1 MFSACSA
8 AGLPVSDTAVLLDR
22 LVKRFGRFTAVDSI
36 SLEVGQG
43 EVFGFLGPNG
53 AGKSTTI
60 RIMCGL
66 LKPTS
71 GMATIAGI
79 DVAKRPEEIRSV
91 IGYMSQRFSLYRDL
105 TVMENASFYAGVY
118 GLDGGRAAGS
128 IEDVLSR
135 VGLSGSETTPVS
147 DLDPG
152 RRQRLALGC
161 SLMHGPKI
169 LFLDEPTSGVDPRT
183 RGEFWDIIYRLA
195 GDGAT
200 VFVTTH
206 YMQEADFCGR
216 LAMIHA
222 GRLVASGTP
231 GELKREHGPG
241 VVEIRCADVPGML
254 AGLSRVHGVEE
265 AFLFGDA
272 IHAYSVDPA
281 ASAEAL
287 SGIPGVGSARVI
299 EPTLEDAFVRLVR
312 GSAPGG
318 GRNGA

>member
-1 MFSACSA
+1 MAE
-8 AGLPVSDTAVLLDR
+8 PAVRLDR
-22 LVKRFGRFTAVDSI
+22 LVKRFGGFTAVDSI

-71 GMATIAGI
+71 GTATIAGI
-79 DVAKRPEEIRSV
+79 DVAKRPEEVRAG
-91 IGYMSQRFSLYRDL
+91 IGYMSQRFSLYKDL
-105 TVMENASFYAGVY
+105 TVAENAGFFAGVY
-118 GLDGGRAAGS
+118 GLDGREAS
-128 IEDVLSR
+128 RRIEEVLGD
-135 VGLSGSETTPVS
+135 VGLAGVGSQPVS
-147 DLDPG
+147 VLDPG

-161 SLMHGPKI
+161 SLLHRPRI

-195 GDGAT
+195 GGGVT

-231 GELKREHGPG
+231 GELKRVHGPG
-241 VVEIRCADVPGML
+241 VVEVRYSDPSEKL
-254 AGLSRVHGVEE
+254 GLITQAAGVEE
-265 AFLFGDA
+265 AFLFGGT
-272 IHAYSVDPA
+272 IHAYSTDPA
-281 ASAEAL
+281 ASAAAL
-287 SGIPGVGSARVI
+287 VALPGVSGARII
-299 EPTLEDAFVRLVR
+299 EPTLEDVFVRLVR
-312 GSAPGG
+312 GPARPVDPGG
-318 GRNGA
+318 AA

>member
-1 MFSACSA
+1 MAE
-8 AGLPVSDTAVLLDR
+8 TAVLLDR

-36 SLEVGQG
+36 SLSVERG

-66 LKPTS
+66 LRPTS
-71 GMATIAGI
+71 GTAVIDGI
-79 DVAKRPEEIRSV
+79 DVARRPEEVRAG

-105 TVMENASFYAGVY
+105 TVVENAAFFAGVY
-118 GLDGGRAAGS
+118 GLDGREASARIGEVLAEVGLAGS
-128 IEDVLSR
+128 EPLA
-135 VGLSGSETTPVS
+135 VS
-147 DLDPG
+147 SLDPG

-161 SLMHGPKI
+161 SLMHHPRI

-183 RGEFWDIIYRLA
+183 RGEFWDIIYGLA
-195 GDGAT
+195 GSGVT

-206 YMQEADFCGR
+206 YMQEADFCSR

-231 GELKREHGPG
+231 GDLRRGYGPG
-241 VVEIRCADVPGML
+241 VVEVRCADPSGML
-254 AGLSRVHGVEE
+254 DALSKAAGVEE

-272 IHAYSVDPA
+272 VHAYSAGPA
-281 ASAEAL
+281 ASAAVL
-287 SGIPGVGSARVI
+287 SAIPGVSAARVI
-299 EPTLEDAFVRLVR
+299 EPTLEDVFVRLVR
-312 GSAPGG
+312 GTA
-318 GRNGA
+318 

>member
-1 MFSACSA
+1 MAEK
-8 AGLPVSDTAVLLDR
+8 AVLLDR

-36 SLEVGQG
+36 SLSVERG

-66 LKPTS
+66 LRPTS
-71 GMATIAGI
+71 GTAVIDGI
-79 DVAKRPEEIRSV
+79 DVARRPEDVRAG

-105 TVMENASFYAGVY
+105 TVGENAAFFAGVY
-118 GLDGGRAAGS
+118 GLGGREASARIG
-128 IEDVLSR
+128 EVLAD
-135 VGLSGSETTPVS
+135 VGLSGVESLQVS
-147 DLDPG
+147 SLDPG

-161 SLMHGPKI
+161 SLMHRPRI

-195 GDGAT
+195 ESGVT

-206 YMQEADFCGR
+206 YMQEADFCSR

-231 GELKREHGPG
+231 GDLRREHGPG
-241 VVEIRCADVPGML
+241 VVEVRCADPSGML
-254 AGLSRVHGVEE
+254 DALSQSAGVEE

-272 IHAYSVDPA
+272 IHAYSADPA
-281 ASAEAL
+281 ASAAAL
-287 SGIPGVGSARVI
+287 SAISGVSAARVI
-299 EPTLEDAFVRLVR
+299 EPTLEDVFVRLVR
-312 GSAPGG
+312 GTARPGG
-318 GRNGA
+318 TEAAG

>member
-1 MFSACSA
+1 MSE
-8 AGLPVSDTAVLLDR
+8 PAVVLDR

-71 GMATIAGI
+71 GTATIAGI
-79 DVAKRPEEIRSV
+79 DVARRPEAIRSV

-118 GLDGGRAAGS
+118 GLDGPGAAES
-128 IEDVLSR
+128 IDRVLAR
-135 VGLSGSETTPVS
+135 VGLAGSEKVPVS
-147 DLDPG
+147 ELDPG

-161 SLMHGPKI
+161 SLMHGPRI

-183 RGEFWDIIYRLA
+183 RGEFWDIIYGLA

-216 LAMIHA
+216 LAMIHG

-231 GELKREHGPG
+231 GELKRLHGPG
-241 VVEIRCADVPGML
+241 VVEIRSTDAAEMLDGISHAPG
-254 AGLSRVHGVEE
+254 VDE
-265 AFLFGDA
+265 AFLFGDT
-272 IHAYSVDPA
+272 IHAYSADPA

-312 GSAPGG
+312 GPATGVAGS
-318 GRNGA
+318 GA

>member
-1 MFSACSA
+1 MSE
-8 AGLPVSDTAVLLDR
+8 PAVVLDR

-36 SLEVGQG
+36 SLEVAQG

-71 GMATIAGI
+71 GKATIAGI
-79 DVAKRPEEIRSV
+79 DVARRPEAIRSV

-105 TVMENASFYAGVY
+105 TVLENASFYAGVY
-118 GLDGGRAAGS
+118 GLDGDRAARS
-128 IEDVLSR
+128 IVEVLAR
-135 VGLSGSETTPVS
+135 VGLTGSEKVPVS
-147 DLDPG
+147 ELDPG

-161 SLMHGPKI
+161 SLMHGPRI

-183 RGEFWDIIYRLA
+183 RGEFWNIIYGLA

-216 LAMIHA
+216 LAMIHG

-231 GELKREHGPG
+231 GELKRRHGPG
-241 VVEIRCADVPGML
+241 VVEIRSADAAGML
-254 AGLSRVHGVEE
+254 TGISRAPGIDE

-272 IHAYSVDPA
+272 IHAYSADPA

-287 SGIPGVGSARVI
+287 SGIPGVVSARVI

-312 GSAPGG
+312 GSASGVTRSG
-318 GRNGA
+318 E

>member
-1 MFSACSA
+1 MAE
-8 AGLPVSDTAVLLDR
+8 PAVRLDR
-22 LVKRFGRFTAVDSI
+22 LVKRFGGFTAVDSI

-71 GMATIAGI
+71 GTATIAGI
-79 DVAKRPEEIRSV
+79 DVAKRPEEVRAG
-91 IGYMSQRFSLYRDL
+91 IGYMSQRFSLYKDL
-105 TVMENASFYAGVY
+105 TVAENAGFFAGVY
-118 GLDGGRAAGS
+118 GLDGREAS
-128 IEDVLSR
+128 RRIEEVLGD
-135 VGLSGSETTPVS
+135 VGLAGVGSQPVS
-147 DLDPG
+147 VLDPG

-161 SLMHGPKI
+161 SLLHRPRI

-195 GDGAT
+195 GGGVT

-231 GELKREHGPG
+231 GELKRVHGPG
-241 VVEIRCADVPGML
+241 VVEVRTATRL
-254 AGLSRVHGVEE
+254 RN
-265 AFLFGDA
+265 
-272 IHAYSVDPA
+272 
-281 ASAEAL
+281 SA
-287 SGIPGVGSARVI
+287 
-299 EPTLEDAFVRLVR
+299 
-312 GSAPGG
+312 
-318 GRNGA
+318 